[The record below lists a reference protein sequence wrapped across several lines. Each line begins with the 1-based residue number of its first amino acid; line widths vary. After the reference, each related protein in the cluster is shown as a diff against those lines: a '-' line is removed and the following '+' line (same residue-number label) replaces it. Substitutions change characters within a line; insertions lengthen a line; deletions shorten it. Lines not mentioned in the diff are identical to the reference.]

1 VAWRSDAESRAQA
14 RADTAES
21 GRSAPRAA
29 SVADALADAVAGGR
43 PMSNDPVTD
52 QVPETYDVA
61 GEPAI
66 EAHDEP
72 TLTSVLAGYEAAGF
86 DAQFAAT
93 DDGQVHCFACGVS
106 VSPSQVELHS
116 LRRLEGASDPDDMLA
131 VAAVTCRTCGVNGV
145 LVLHYGPESSS
156 GEADVLT
163 GLEDRRTDAVLPAAQ
178 TPAEAGES

>member
-1 VAWRSDAESRAQA
+1 
-14 RADTAES
+14 
-21 GRSAPRAA
+21 
-29 SVADALADAVAGGR
+29 
-43 PMSNDPVTD
+43 MSNDPVTD

-66 EAHDEP
+66 EATDEP
-72 TLTSVLAGYEAAGF
+72 TLTSVLASYEAAGF

-93 DDGQVHCFACGVS
+93 DDGQVHCFACGVN
-106 VSPSQVELHS
+106 VSPSHVALHS

-131 VAAVTCRTCGVNGV
+131 VAAVTCRSCGMNGV
-145 LVLHYGPESSS
+145 LVLHFGPESSS

-178 TPAEAGES
+178 TPAEAGEI